1 MEALPYALCALTT
14 LAGGVALLFLGA
26 RGASAGALSRR
37 LREFVEQ
44 AGRGRHVPDHLLRS
58 RPEEL
63 SGTFRTRLLIPGFRK
78 LAGLI
83 GSLTPRGLFD
93 TLREQLALA
102 GNPLGMGPR
111 EYYGLRISF
120 TALGLWAAFN
130 LLQNGLAAGNAARAG
145 MAAGASAALLNLM
158 AAALVLVICN
168 YLPKTWLRRRV
179 RRRKEAIAKGLP
191 DALDMLSVCADAGLG
206 FDQALQRVSDH
217 WQTPLGAEFGRVVAE
232 IGMGV
237 SRQQA
242 LRSLVDRVGTRDL
255 ASFVAVILQS
265 DQLGMSISDTL
276 HAQAEQ
282 MRIERRFRAQELARK
297 MPLKMLFP
305 LLLLIFPAMFAVILG
320 PTIPVLADFF
330 STLNYGAP

>member
-1 MEALPYALCALTT
+1 MEALSYSFCALTT
-14 LAGGVALLFLGA
+14 LAGGALLLLLSA
-26 RGASAGALSRR
+26 RGANANTLHRR
-37 LREFVEQ
+37 LQEFVEE
-44 AGRGRHVPDHLLRS
+44 AGRGWQVPDPLLRS
-58 RPEEL
+58 REEEL
-63 SGTFRTRLLIPGFRK
+63 SGTFRSRLLIPGFRK
-78 LAGLI
+78 LTGLI

-130 LLQNGLAAGNAARAG
+130 LLQNGLAAANAARVE
-145 MAAGASAALLNLM
+145 MAASGSTALLNLM

-179 RRRKEAIAKGLP
+179 RGRKEAIAKGLP

-206 FDQALQRVSDH
+206 FDQALQRVSES
-217 WQTPLGAEFGRVVAE
+217 WRTPLGAEFGRVVAE

-242 LRSLVDRVGTRDL
+242 LRSLVERVGTHDL

-265 DQLGMSISDTL
+265 DQLGMSITDTL

-305 LLLLIFPAMFAVILG
+305 LLLLIFPALFAVILG

-330 STLNYGAP
+330 STLIYGSP